1 VIGRSV
7 ERALALAAVL
17 IMPLAL
23 RWLSLPNVLAL
34 GDRWPAFAP
43 GRATPHALARRV
55 DRWLAR
61 GRGPWSSTC
70 LTRSIVLYVML
81 RQHGYEPRVIVGV
94 QGAQRAFEAHAWV
107 TVDGIPVADAPEI
120 AERFTQLL
128 AHRA

>member
-1 VIGRSV
+1 
-7 ERALALAAVL
+7 
-17 IMPLAL
+17 MPLAL

-43 GRATPHALARRV
+43 RRANPRALAQRV

-61 GRGPWSSTC
+61 GRGLWSGTC

-81 RQHGYEPRVIVGV
+81 RQHGYEPRLIVGV
-94 QGAQRAFEAHAWV
+94 HGAQRAFDAHAWV
-107 TVDGIPVADAPEI
+107 TVGGIPVADASEI

-128 AHRA
+128 AHGA